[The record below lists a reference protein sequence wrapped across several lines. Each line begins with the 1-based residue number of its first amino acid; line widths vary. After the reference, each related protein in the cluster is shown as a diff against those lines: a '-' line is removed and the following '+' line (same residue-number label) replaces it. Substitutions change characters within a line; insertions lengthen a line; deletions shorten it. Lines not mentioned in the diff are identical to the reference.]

1 MKIKK
6 KINYTLNGGHWNP
19 KDEVKEAFYKDMY
32 HFINE
37 RFDTELKDI
46 SLQEFVTLEPYIIGN
61 LVGKYFLKEEV
72 GGTFETQPSDCFVGY
87 CYQNKKYMKLIPH
100 LIEFFAYW
108 REIENCSEKN
118 ATDFFANG
126 WAALVDTAKF
136 FKYTSIE
143 DLMKSPEAP
152 QVRDERI
159 LSRLQS
165 CPEQVNA
172 PFEVDPKKNL
182 PIPKPRRTGYEF
194 LGWFEKS
201 DFNGA
206 IVSSIYH
213 GIKTDITLYANWGT
227 HTYFHSNDGYITFD
241 DLYDDFLKDFS
252 NIVGYQVTKDKA
264 REMPH
269 GWMTHFIKASF
280 NGYLDQFFAN
290 QIYYDKWIWLINYI
304 KSLYSNNAE
313 MMSRLTFEQGKFGL
327 EAQARWELNSL
338 FAGRFHL
345 VWPKTKDYSGA
356 GIKEK
361 LADSTNFR
369 IQKVSYP
376 VGEVA
381 SIPEFSRVGYSFSGW
396 YETPDCSGKKI
407 TQINDDRYAAK
418 TLYAKWIKV

>member
-1 MKIKK
+1 MKA
-6 KINYTLNGGHWNP
+6 KINYVLNGGHWNP

-37 RFDTELKDI
+37 RYETELKEIALAD
-46 SLQEFVTLEPYIIGN
+46 FVALEPYIIGN
-61 LVGKYFLKEEV
+61 MAAKYFLKEEV
-72 GGTFETQPSDCFVGY
+72 GGAFETQPSDYFIGY

-108 REIENCSEKN
+108 REIEQCSEKN
-118 ATDFFANG
+118 ATDFFASS

-136 FKYTSIE
+136 FKYTFVE
-143 DLMKSPEAP
+143 DLINSPEAP

-165 CPEQVNA
+165 CPEQVSA
-172 PFEVDPKKNL
+172 PTEVDPKRNL
-182 PIPKPRRTGYEF
+182 PIPKPRRKHYEF
-194 LGWFEKS
+194 LGWFEKA

-206 IVSSIYH
+206 IVSNIYH

-227 HTYFHSNDGYITFD
+227 HTYFHSNDGYVTFED
-241 DLYDDFLKDFS
+241 IYEDFLKDFS
-252 NIVGYQVTKDKA
+252 TVVGYQVTKEKA
-264 REMPH
+264 RELPH
-269 GWMTHFIKASF
+269 GWMTHFIKASYE
-280 NGYLDQFFAN
+280 GYLDAFFN
-290 QIYYDKWIWLINYI
+290 IPKFYDKWIWLIDYI
-304 KSLYSNNAE
+304 RNLYSNNPD
-313 MMSRLTFEQGKFGL
+313 MLTRLSFEHGKFGL

-345 VWPKTKDYSGA
+345 VWPKTRDYSGA

-376 VGEVA
+376 VGEHVEL
-381 SIPEFSRVGYSFSGW
+381 PEFSRLGFEFGGW
-396 YETPDCSGKKI
+396 YETPDASGARVI
-407 TQINDDRYAAK
+407 EIVDDRYAAK
-418 TLYAKWIKV
+418 TLFAKWIKEK